1 MASDFKRFL
10 HEVQLLSYFD
20 KYLLTNSTLQDILYS
35 SSSIGGCFM
44 EQKTLSKWIS
54 AALFGAAFVGFFIF
68 FVIVPMYGISLRTL
82 YPEFSNRFWPWLI
95 FLWIFTIPCYAA
107 IVVGLKISRRIG
119 LDQSF
124 SMENAES
131 LKVISYLAAGD
142 TVFFTLGNGAL
153 LLMNMSHPG
162 IALASLIIS
171 FIGFAVTIA
180 AAALSHLVKK
190 AAIMKEE
197 NDFTI

>member
-1 MASDFKRFL
+1 
-10 HEVQLLSYFD
+10 
-20 KYLLTNSTLQDILYS
+20 
-35 SSSIGGCFM
+35 M

-54 AALFGAAFVGFFIF
+54 LVLYGVAFIGFFIF
-68 FVIVPMYGISLRTL
+68 FVIIPMYGKSLL
-82 YPEFSNRFWPWLI
+82 HFYPEFSNRFWPWLI
-95 FLWIFTIPCYAA
+95 FLWVFSLPCYAA
-107 IVVGLKISRRIG
+107 IIIGLRISKRIG

-124 SMENAES
+124 SMENAGS
-131 LKVISYLAAGD
+131 LKLISYLAASD
-142 TVFFTLGNGAL
+142 TVFFTLGNGAML
-153 LLMNMSHPG
+153 LWGLSHPG
-162 IALASLIIS
+162 VALASLIVS

>member
-1 MASDFKRFL
+1 
-10 HEVQLLSYFD
+10 
-20 KYLLTNSTLQDILYS
+20 
-35 SSSIGGCFM
+35 M
-44 EQKTLSKWIS
+44 EQKTLSTWITF
-54 AALFGAAFVGFFIF
+54 ALLVVAFVGSFIF
-68 FVIVPMYGISLRTL
+68 FIILPMYGISLRTL

-95 FLWIFTIPCYAA
+95 FLWLFTVPCYAA
-107 IVVGLKISRRIG
+107 IVIGLKISRRIG

-124 SMENAES
+124 SMENAKS
-131 LKVISYLAAGD
+131 LKTISYLAAGD
-142 TVFFTLGNGAL
+142 TVFFILGNGSL
-153 LLMNMSHPG
+153 LFMNMSHPG
-162 IALASLIIS
+162 VALASLIIS